1 MNRLCARA
9 LTTTALAA
17 LAGFVFPACA
27 HDDAS
32 LFIRHVMA
40 PPTTQAAGGGC
51 IYQSDPAQPY
61 INQGKVDAAIA
72 SSYSPVVL
80 VANQLT
86 SRGSTEDVR
95 AETSR
100 VTIQGAIVR
109 VVDPVDGSVQ
119 MDNTVLAAATLD
131 PGTGTTPSYAAIG
144 ITMMNSVAL
153 AHFDPGTKGA
163 PSRLAVAYV
172 KVFGQTL
179 GGQSLESNEFQ
190 FPISVCHGCLV
201 VIPAD
206 AFLNSWCSQS
216 HPASSTV
223 VSPCQIGQDQAI
235 DCSLCQ
241 PNPACIAT
249 PPP

>member
-17 LAGFVFPACA
+17 LAGCVFPACA

-32 LFIRHVMA
+32 IFIRHVMA
-40 PPTTQAAGGGC
+40 PPTTQGTGGIC
-51 IYQSDPAQPY
+51 FYQSDPAQPY
-61 INQGKVDAAIA
+61 ITQGTADAALA
-72 SSYSPVVL
+72 SSYSPEIL

-86 SRGSTEDVR
+86 TRGSTEEVR

-119 MDNTVLAAATLD
+119 MDNTVLASATLD
-131 PGTGTTPSYAAIG
+131 PGTGTTPSYAAVG
-144 ITMMNSVAL
+144 VTMMNSAAL
-153 AHFDPGTKGA
+153 AHFDPGSRTNPA
-163 PSRLAVAYV
+163 RLAVAYV

-201 VIPAD
+201 DIPVD
-206 AFLNSWCSQS
+206 ALKNDWCKTT
-216 HPASSTV
+216 HAASSTV
-223 VSPCQIGQDQAI
+223 LSPCRIGQDQAI
-235 DCSLCQ
+235 DCSLCY
-241 PNPACIAT
+241 PNPACV
-249 PPP
+249 PSP